1 MHHNNKGFT
10 LVELLVGLAISSII
24 IAAAYGS
31 YIVIKNNY
39 DFQKDMKNISQSSRA
54 VATMIMRDVR
64 MAGYNFDDGPT
75 KQNPVITNPLKITD
89 GGTTGPDSIEI
100 IYDQSFTQRLKISY
114 YSKPYPNTTSQ
125 RSRLYK
131 KVERCDPSVN
141 CGAGSLTTIIPES
154 PIADYVED
162 IQFTGLKNGNAL
174 STGAVKYGEG
184 NLRWVSPTSIKSNCE
199 DSITNVGGGSGN
211 VTLSGA
217 ARYAFDGNPRTT
229 YSCSKSNSN
238 SRTPNGFHSDAG
250 WINLKFATPVRLT
263 KIQTGTIPNIDGG
276 SGNAPDLNS
285 LRSNFGSFTEPYG
298 KYRPLFFELSLMYG
312 RPGQQC
318 VNTCADSQVAGN
330 SCTSRHWSGGKKCLL
345 QSTKRYENI
354 NVVGPN
360 ISFTTDLR
368 NETNS
373 GIDKQAITELDVY
386 VSNSEVCKY
395 DGGTCVDRT
404 HSNGY
409 QEIPELLFFG
419 EVYGE
424 AQNAQE
430 VEIGLLIRSPAEH
443 GNTPKA
449 QSWNIGNRTINT
461 NDGYLRDVYTI
472 SALVR
477 NVFYGG

>member
-1 MHHNNKGFT
+1 MHRNQKGFT

-75 KQNPVITNPLKITD
+75 KQNPVITNPLNITD

-238 SRTPNGFHSDAG
+238 SRTPNAVSYTH
-250 WINLKFATPVRLT
+250 LT
-263 KIQTGTIPNIDGG
+263 LPTI
-276 SGNAPDLNS
+276 
-285 LRSNFGSFTEPYG
+285 LR
-298 KYRPLFFELSLMYG
+298 
-312 RPGQQC
+312 
-318 VNTCADSQVAGN
+318 V
-330 SCTSRHWSGGKKCLL
+330 
-345 QSTKRYENI
+345 
-354 NVVGPN
+354 
-360 ISFTTDLR
+360 
-368 NETNS
+368 
-373 GIDKQAITELDVY
+373 
-386 VSNSEVCKY
+386 
-395 DGGTCVDRT
+395 
-404 HSNGY
+404 
-409 QEIPELLFFG
+409 
-419 EVYGE
+419 
-424 AQNAQE
+424 
-430 VEIGLLIRSPAEH
+430 
-443 GNTPKA
+443 
-449 QSWNIGNRTINT
+449 
-461 NDGYLRDVYTI
+461 
-472 SALVR
+472 
-477 NVFYGG
+477 